1 MLLIKLGGS
10 AITDKSTPLT
20 SRIDDIKRLV
30 KEIVDFPG
38 KKIIVHGGGSFG
50 HIKAAEYGLA
60 EGYKDESQKEGI
72 CIVQRDMRLLNQM
85 IVDAFYEVNVAVAS
99 IPAGAITMF
108 DNGQMM
114 KFPSDVFSHY
124 LELGITPITFGD
136 VVVDKSRGISI
147 CSGDDIM
154 LHLARDLKAERC
166 IFVTSVDGIFSHYP
180 TREGEEPLRVVG
192 QDTDVE
198 FKSEDVDVTGSMK
211 RKLDLMFK
219 IASAGSKVYVING
232 LVPDRLSDALKGNE
246 INGTEVSGD

>member
-10 AITDKSTPLT
+10 AITDKSKPLT
-20 SRIDDIKRLV
+20 SRVDDIKRLV
-30 KEIVDFPG
+30 KEIAGFQG
-38 KKIIVHGGGSFG
+38 KKIVVHGGGSFG

-72 CIVQRDMRLLNQM
+72 CIVQRDMRVLNQI

-108 DNGQMM
+108 DNGQMI

-136 VVVDKSRGISI
+136 VVVDISRGISI

-154 LHLARDLKAERC
+154 LQLAKDLNVEKC
-166 IFVTSVDGIFSHYP
+166 IFVTAVDGIFSNYP
-180 TREGEEPLRVVG
+180 AGGGEKPLPIVARDSVI
-192 QDTDVE
+192 E

-211 RKLDLMFK
+211 RKLDRMFD
-219 IASAGSKVYVING
+219 IASLGSKVYVMNG

-246 INGTEVSGD
+246 ITCTEVSGD